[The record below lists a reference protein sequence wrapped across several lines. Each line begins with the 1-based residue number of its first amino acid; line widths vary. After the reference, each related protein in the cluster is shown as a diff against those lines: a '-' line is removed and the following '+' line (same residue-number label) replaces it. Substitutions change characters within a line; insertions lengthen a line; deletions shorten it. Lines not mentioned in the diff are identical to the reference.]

1 MNLDMNTMS
10 MLMQMLSQKND
21 GQKAQYEPPSAQN
34 ARPRAHDD
42 NHIEKPAFALQNGIG
57 EQIRLD
63 FSQSEENRD
72 VKNDFLKSLAGQNPM
87 LSLLCNMQN
96 GKSDVASMLP
106 LVMSLMQKPKA
117 SEQPKTD
124 EKSNGEV
131 DGKCESNGNK
141 SEQTNVRTSKNGN
154 LNDSNTNNNQNLEK
168 EKTQRD
174 PFYPVAF
181 AGYEAI
187 SSLYALIKASRRP
200 CR

>member
-1 MNLDMNTMS
+1 MNAMS

-21 GQKAQYEPPSAQN
+21 GQKTQYEPPSAQN
-34 ARPRAHDD
+34 ARPRACDD
-42 NHIEKPAFALQNGIG
+42 NRIEKPAFALQNGIG

-63 FSQSEENRD
+63 FSPPEENRD
-72 VKNDFLKSLAGQNPM
+72 VKNDLLKNLAGQNPM

-96 GKSDVASMLP
+96 GKADIANMLP

-117 SEQPKTD
+117 SEQSKAEQKLD
-124 EKSNGEV
+124 EKA
-131 DGKCESNGNK
+131 DGKCESSGNK
-141 SEQTNVRTSKNGN
+141 SERASVHTSQNGDT
-154 LNDSNTNNNQNLEK
+154 NDSNTNNNQNSEK

-181 AGYEAI
+181 AGYEVI

>member
-1 MNLDMNTMS
+1 MNLDMNAMS
-10 MLMQMLSQKND
+10 MLMQILSQKTD
-21 GQKAQYEPPSAQN
+21 GQKTQYEPPNAQN

-57 EQIRLD
+57 EQIRLN
-63 FSQSEENRD
+63 FSTSEENLD
-72 VKNDFLKSLAGQNPM
+72 IKTDFLKNLAGQNPT
-87 LSLLCNMQN
+87 LSLLCNMQS
-96 GKSDVASMLP
+96 GKADVASMLP

-117 SEQPKTD
+117 SEQQKTD
-124 EKSNGEV
+124 GKT

-141 SEQTNVRTSKNGN
+141 AEQASVHISQNGN
-154 LNDSNTNNNQNLEK
+154 SNDSNTNNNQNSEK

-181 AGYEAI
+181 AGYEVI

>member
-1 MNLDMNTMS
+1 MNLDMNAMS

-21 GQKAQYEPPSAQN
+21 GQKAQYEPPSAKN
-34 ARPRAHDD
+34 ARPPAHDD

-63 FSQSEENRD
+63 FSPPEENRD

-96 GKSDVASMLP
+96 ADVASMLP

-124 EKSNGEV
+124 EKSDGKA

-154 LNDSNTNNNQNLEK
+154 SNDSNTNNNQNAEK

>member
-1 MNLDMNTMS
+1 MNLDMNAMS

-34 ARPRAHDD
+34 ARPHAYDD

-63 FSQSEENRD
+63 FSPPEEKRD
-72 VKNDFLKSLAGQNPM
+72 VKNDLLKSLAGQNPM

-96 GKSDVASMLP
+96 GKADVASMLP

-124 EKSNGEV
+124 EKSNGKTDE
-131 DGKCESNGNK
+131 KCESNGNK
-141 SEQTNVRTSKNGN
+141 SEQTNVKTSQNGN
-154 LNDSNTNNNQNLEK
+154 SNDSNTNNNQNAEK

-181 AGYEAI
+181 AGYEVI

>member
-1 MNLDMNTMS
+1 MNAMS

-21 GQKAQYEPPSAQN
+21 GQKTQYEPPNAQN
-34 ARPRAHDD
+34 ARLRACDD
-42 NHIEKPAFALQNGIG
+42 NRIEKPAFALQNGIG

-63 FSQSEENRD
+63 FSPPEENRD
-72 VKNDFLKSLAGQNPM
+72 VKNDLLKNLAGQNPM

-96 GKSDVASMLP
+96 GKADIASMLP

-117 SEQPKTD
+117 SEQPKAEQKPD
-124 EKSNGEV
+124 EKA
-131 DGKCESNGNK
+131 DGKCESSGNK
-141 SEQTNVRTSKNGN
+141 SERVSVHTSQNGDTNDCDAIK
-154 LNDSNTNNNQNLEK
+154 NQNTEK

-181 AGYEAI
+181 AGYEVI
-187 SSLYALIKASRRP
+187 SSLYTLIKASRRP

>member
-1 MNLDMNTMS
+1 MNLDMNAMS

-21 GQKAQYEPPSAQN
+21 GQKAQYEPPNAQN
-34 ARPRAHDD
+34 ARPRAYDD
-42 NHIEKPAFALQNGIG
+42 NRIEKPAFALQNGIG

-63 FSQSEENRD
+63 FSPPEENRD
-72 VKNDFLKSLAGQNPM
+72 VKTDFLKSLAGQNPM

-96 GKSDVASMLP
+96 GKADVASMLP
-106 LVMSLMQKPKA
+106 LVMSLMQKPKT

-124 EKSNGEV
+124 EKSNEKADV
-131 DGKCESNGNK
+131 KCESNGNK
-141 SEQTNVRTSKNGN
+141 SERASVRTSQNCN
-154 LNDSNTNNNQNLEK
+154 SNDNDTNNNQNSEK

-181 AGYEAI
+181 AGYEVI

>member
-1 MNLDMNTMS
+1 MNLDMNAMS

-21 GQKAQYEPPSAQN
+21 GQKAQYEPPNAQN
-34 ARPRAHDD
+34 ARPLARDD
-42 NHIEKPAFALQNGIG
+42 NRIEKPAFALQNGIG

-63 FSQSEENRD
+63 FSPPEENRD

-96 GKSDVASMLP
+96 GKADVASMLP
-106 LVMSLMQKPKA
+106 LVMSLMQKPKT
-117 SEQPKTD
+117 SEQPKT
-124 EKSNGEV
+124 

-141 SEQTNVRTSKNGN
+141 SERASVRTSQNGN
-154 LNDSNTNNNQNLEK
+154 SNDNNTNSNQNSEN
-168 EKTQRD
+168 EKTQLD

-181 AGYEAI
+181 AGYEVI

-200 CR
+200 YR

>member
-1 MNLDMNTMS
+1 MNLDMNAMS

-21 GQKAQYEPPSAQN
+21 GQKTQYEPPNAQN
-34 ARPRAHDD
+34 ARPRACDD

-63 FSQSEENRD
+63 FSPPEENRD
-72 VKNDFLKSLAGQNPM
+72 VKNDLLKNLAGQNPM

-96 GKSDVASMLP
+96 GKADIASMLP

-117 SEQPKTD
+117 SEQSKTAQKPD
-124 EKSNGEV
+124 EKV
-131 DGKCESNGNK
+131 DGKCESSGNK
-141 SEQTNVRTSKNGN
+141 SERASVHTSQNG
-154 LNDSNTNNNQNLEK
+154 DSNDCDAIKNQNTEK

-181 AGYEAI
+181 AGYEVI

>member
-1 MNLDMNTMS
+1 MNLDMNAMS

-34 ARPRAHDD
+34 ARPHAYDD

-63 FSQSEENRD
+63 FSPPEENRD

-96 GKSDVASMLP
+96 GKADVASMLP

-124 EKSNGEV
+124 EKSNGKT
-131 DGKCESNGNK
+131 DGKCESNGK
-141 SEQTNVRTSKNGN
+141 AEQTNVRTSKNGN
-154 LNDSNTNNNQNLEK
+154 SNDSNTNNNQNAEK

-181 AGYEAI
+181 AGYEVI

>member
-1 MNLDMNTMS
+1 MNLDMNAMS
-10 MLMQMLSQKND
+10 ILMQMLSQKND

-34 ARPRAHDD
+34 ARPLAYDD

-63 FSQSEENRD
+63 FSPPEEKRD
-72 VKNDFLKSLAGQNPM
+72 VKNDFLKNLAGQNPM

-96 GKSDVASMLP
+96 GKADVASMLP

-124 EKSNGEV
+124 EKSNGKTDE
-131 DGKCESNGNK
+131 KCESNGNK
-141 SEQTNVRTSKNGN
+141 SEQTNLRTSKNGN
-154 LNDSNTNNNQNLEK
+154 SNDSNTNNNQNAEK

-181 AGYEAI
+181 AGYEVI